1 MRYAVRALLKTPAY
15 TLVDLLTLALGIGV
29 AAGPLWGQPARE
41 FEAVSVKL
49 YEPKAPPFEACN
61 NHSDPVMFRLVGC
74 SLRILIKQAYDL
86 KSYQMSPKWPPW
98 IDTDRFVIQARSS
111 APASRPEMIKMLQP
125 VLADRFH
132 LTVHWQ
138 DRQVPALLLEAAGH
152 GLKLQP
158 ASKTD
163 HCGEVNLR
171 ATTLQADCLTL
182 DDFAELLQQS
192 FFPDNPVINR
202 TGVKAGNR
210 YEFKMEFNTSDDPA
224 AGPSISSAVEEQ
236 LGLKLKAGKAPVK
249 MLFIDRAE
257 HPQAN

>member
-1 MRYAVRALLKTPAY
+1 MKSIRRLSKSGLC
-15 TLVDLLTLALGIGV
+15 LA
-29 AAGPLWGQPARE
+29 AAGILWGQSARE

-49 YEPKAPPFEACN
+49 YEPKGPHFEACN
-61 NHSDPVMFRLVGC
+61 NHSDPVMFMLVGC
-74 SLRILIKQAYDL
+74 SLRILVERAYDL
-86 KSYQMSPKWPPW
+86 KSYQMSSKGPAW
-98 IDTDRFVIQARSS
+98 IDTDRFVIQAHST
-111 APASRPEMIKMLQP
+111 APASRQEMMKMLQP

-138 DRQVPALLLEAAGH
+138 DRQAPALLLETAGH

-171 ATTLQADCLTL
+171 PATLQADCLTL

-192 FFPDNPVINR
+192 FFPDNPVINK
-202 TGVKAGNR
+202 TGLSGGNR

-224 AGPSISSAVEEQ
+224 AGPSVSSALEEQ
-236 LGLKLKAGKAPVK
+236 LGLKLKPGKATVR
-249 MLFIDRAE
+249 MLTIDRVAR
-257 HPQAN
+257 PQAN

>member
-15 TLVDLLTLALGIGV
+15 TLVSLLALALG
-29 AAGPLWGQPARE
+29 WGQPARE

-49 YEPKAPPFEACN
+49 YEPKSPPYEACN

-74 SLRILIKQAYDL
+74 SLRILVEHAYDL
-86 KSYQMSPKWPPW
+86 KSYQMSPKGPAW
-98 IDTDRFVIQARSS
+98 IDTDRFVIQAHSS
-111 APASRPEMIKMLQP
+111 APASRAEMMKMLQP

-138 DRQVPALLLEAAGH
+138 DRQAPALLMEAAGR
-152 GLKLQP
+152 GLKLPP

-171 ATTLQADCLTL
+171 ATTLHTDCLTL

-202 TGVKAGNR
+202 TGVNAGNR
-210 YEFKMEFNTSDDPA
+210 YEFKLEFNNTDDPS
-224 AGPSISSAVEEQ
+224 AGPSVSSAIEEQ

-257 HPQAN
+257 HPRANN